1 MTFFLACI
9 KHEAMPFPQ
18 VTLVHKTPYRDP
30 ITHIY
35 LCTLAFSSTDYLLS
49 YLVPSHHDIRKLELL
64 IKNQVLIA
72 VW

>member
-1 MTFFLACI
+1 M
-9 KHEAMPFPQ
+9 
-18 VTLVHKTPYRDP
+18 LVHKTPYGDP

-35 LCTLAFSSTDYLLS
+35 LRTLTFSSTDYLLS
-49 YLVPSHHDIRKLELL
+49 YPVPSHHDIRKLELL